1 MLYITC
7 MGVSVKK
14 NYFNGL
20 RGALEDIARDE
31 FWPTTFISEPSA
43 PPDVHWHACDVH
55 GYVISGNS
63 TILDGETGQWL
74 SLSAGDKLII
84 PAGALHIEGESESTV
99 VYVVATRDQLPFKEV
114 FQLLPADDPQ
124 RPR

>member
-1 MLYITC
+1 
-7 MGVSVKK
+7 
-14 NYFNGL
+14 
-20 RGALEDIARDE
+20 
-31 FWPTTFISEPSA
+31 
-43 PPDVHWHACDVH
+43 VH